1 MSRKVAFITG
11 ASRGIGKACAIELA
25 AAGFDLAVTAR
36 TVKEGEPREHSSTL
50 KESDTSALPGS
61 IESTIAEIEKQGAKA
76 FGVAADLLDPASLG
90 AAVASTLATFG
101 RIDVVVH
108 NGRYIGPGHMD
119 LFMDTPVELLRKQM
133 EANVFA
139 PLIINQMVIPKMIE
153 QGGGI
158 IINITSGSAYSTP
171 ANPAGKGGYGMGYG
185 MSKGAFQ
192 RIAGFINTELKDQGV
207 KAFNVQPGL
216 VATER
221 IGQDMAKFGIK
232 NDGCPMEVPAKV
244 VRWLCTEPA
253 SESNKYLYQTIEM
266 QEFCAEKNLL
276 PGWDT
281 PWTPP
286 SGNGGYPD
294 LSAYN
299 SRRLRNGEKLYS

>member
-25 AAGFDLAVTAR
+25 DYGFDLAVTAR
-36 TVKEGEPREHSSTL
+36 TVKEGEWREHSSTL
-50 KESDTSALPGS
+50 KASDPSVLPGS
-61 IESTIAEIEKQGAKA
+61 LESTVAEVEKKGAKA
-76 FGVAADLLDPASLG
+76 MGVAADLLDPASLG
-90 AAVASTLATFG
+90 AAVTKVLDAWG

-119 LFMDTPVELLRKQM
+119 LFMDTPVDLLRKQM

-139 PLIINQMVIPKMIE
+139 PLIINQMVIPSMIA
-153 QGGGI
+153 QGGGT
-158 IINITSGSAYSTP
+158 IINITSGAAYGTP

-185 MSKGAFQ
+185 ISKGAFQ
-192 RIAGFINTELKDQGV
+192 RIAGFINTELHAKGV
-207 KAFNVQPGL
+207 RAFNVQPGL

-232 NDGCPMEVPAKV
+232 NDGAPMEVPAKV
-244 VRWLCTEPA
+244 VRWLCTEPEA
-253 SESNKYLYQTIEM
+253 DKYLYETIEM
-266 QEFCAEKNLL
+266 QNFCWEKNLL
-276 PGWDT
+276 PGWSG
-281 PWTPP
+281 PWKPP
-286 SGNGGYPD
+286 PGNSNYPD

-299 SRRLRNGEKLYS
+299 LQRLNNGEKLYS